1 MKKAFIHLVLAS
13 TLVGGIATFSSC
25 KNKKA
30 DTTTNTTTPVDTS
43 YTAPVQIAPDDQLS
57 SGVKDATKDFPGVTA
72 TVNNG
77 EVTLTGSIKRDRL
90 PTLMQSIHALNPKK
104 VNNNLTIEP

>member
-1 MKKAFIHLVLAS
+1 MKRVFIHLVLVAS
-13 TLVGGIATFSSC
+13 LTGSVVLPSC
-25 KNKKA
+25 KNKK
-30 DTTTNTTTPVDTS
+30 TTNTTTTSVDTTS
-43 YTAPVQIAPDDQLS
+43 TAPVQIAPDEQLS
-57 SGVKDATKDFPGVTA
+57 NGIKDATKDFPGVTA